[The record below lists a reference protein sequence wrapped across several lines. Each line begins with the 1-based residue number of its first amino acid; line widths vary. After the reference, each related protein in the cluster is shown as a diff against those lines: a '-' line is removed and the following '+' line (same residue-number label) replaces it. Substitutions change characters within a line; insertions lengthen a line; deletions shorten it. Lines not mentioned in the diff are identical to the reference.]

1 MSVKNVRVF
10 LTENINAKYNFQVNK
25 RKKQNKEMWASIKK
39 IKDVGKEGEKRRTHN
54 NQETQS
60 KITIYY

>member
-25 RKKQNKEMWASIKK
+25 RKKQNKEM
-39 IKDVGKEGEKRRTHN
+39 
-54 NQETQS
+54 
-60 KITIYY
+60 